1 VSFTKCSE
9 GDVCH
14 LLDDIVNLLPDDS
27 SLPRCCGI
35 DDYLHPDLI
44 DVQVVGLKGMAAVDG
59 NQPIVAKLNESA
71 QELLWEPRAMSA
83 RGT

>member
-1 VSFTKCSE
+1 
-9 GDVCH
+9 VCH